1 MQQDGRTD
9 GCRPVLSPGDQ
20 NNLRNAQKGA
30 KMSGKAKAKKG
41 GLSLTVRQNLI
52 GYSFILPNFIGFF
65 IFIFIPVMFSLVLS
79 FSSWD
84 GFNEIKFNGLNNFID
99 IFHDSVFLGAI
110 WKTAYFS
117 FFTVIFSM
125 LASLGL
131 ALLLNQKIKARG
143 FFRCALFFPYVA
155 SVVAVSVVFNA
166 MLQPDY
172 GPVNEFL
179 RFIGIS
185 NPPGWLASTDRV
197 IPGLIIVNVWRNMG
211 YFMIIYLAGLQ
222 NIDQSLYEAAEI
234 DGAKGWARFSK
245 ITWPL
250 LSPSTFFVVMMLII
264 NSFKVFD
271 LVYLMTQGGPG
282 TASTMLSQYIY
293 NQAFISWDYGKS
305 SAAAMI
311 LFLIV
316 ALLTVFQF
324 KAEKKFVNY

>member
-1 MQQDGRTD
+1 MNKT
-9 GCRPVLSPGDQ
+9 
-20 NNLRNAQKGA
+20 KGN
-30 KMSGKAKAKKG
+30 KK
-41 GLSLTVRQNLI
+41 GLSLALRQNI
-52 GYSFILPNFIGFF
+52 VGYSFILPIFIGFF
-65 IFIFIPVMFSLVLS
+65 IFTFIPVIFSLLLS
-79 FSSWD
+79 FSHWD
-84 GFNEIKFNGLNNFID
+84 GFTEMEFAGLDNFIK
-99 IFHDSVFLGAI
+99 IFKDRIFVQSI

-117 FFTVIFSM
+117 IFTVLFSM
-125 LASLGL
+125 VASLGL

-155 SVVAVSVVFNA
+155 SVVAISVVWNA

-179 RFIGIS
+179 KFIGIA
-185 NPPGWLASTDRV
+185 NPPRWFASTDWV

-222 NIDQSLYEAAEI
+222 NIDESLYEAAAL
-234 DGAKGWARFSK
+234 DGAKGWTLFRK

-250 LSPSTFFVVMMLII
+250 LSPSTFFVVMMLVI

-271 LVYLMTQGGPG
+271 LVWLMTQGGPG

-293 NQAFISWDYGKS
+293 NQAFVSWDYGKS

-311 LFLIV
+311 LFVIV

-324 KAEKKFVNY
+324 KAEKKVVNY

>member
-1 MQQDGRTD
+1 M
-9 GCRPVLSPGDQ
+9 
-20 NNLRNAQKGA
+20 NKIKGN
-30 KMSGKAKAKKG
+30 KK
-41 GLSLTVRQNLI
+41 GLSLALRQNI
-52 GYSFILPNFIGFF
+52 VGYSFILPNFIGFF
-65 IFIFIPVMFSLVLS
+65 IFTFIPVIFSLLLS
-79 FSSWD
+79 FSHWD
-84 GFNEIKFNGLNNFID
+84 GFTEMEFAGLDNFIK
-99 IFHDSVFLGAI
+99 IFKDRIFVQSI

-117 FFTVIFSM
+117 IFTVLFSM
-125 LASLGL
+125 VASLGL

-155 SVVAVSVVFNA
+155 SVVAISVVWNA

-179 RFIGIS
+179 KFIGIA
-185 NPPGWLASTDRV
+185 NPPRWFASTDWV

-222 NIDQSLYEAAEI
+222 NIDESLYEAAAL
-234 DGAKGWARFSK
+234 DGAKGWTLFRK

-250 LSPSTFFVVMMLII
+250 LSPSTFFVVMMLVI

-271 LVYLMTQGGPG
+271 LVWLMTQGGPG

-293 NQAFISWDYGKS
+293 NQAFVSWDYGKS

-311 LFLIV
+311 LFVIV

-324 KAEKKFVNY
+324 KAEKKVVNY

>member
-1 MQQDGRTD
+1 ME
-9 GCRPVLSPGDQ
+9 
-20 NNLRNAQKGA
+20 K
-30 KMSGKAKAKKG
+30 KAKKQKG
-41 GLSLTVRQNLI
+41 VSLTLRQNLV

-65 IFIFIPVMFSLVLS
+65 VFIFIPVMFSLALS
-79 FSSWD
+79 FSHWD
-84 GFNEIKFNGLNNFID
+84 GFTEIEFAGIQNFVD
-99 IFHDSVFLGAI
+99 IFKDSVFRDSI
-110 WKTAYFS
+110 WQTAYFTI
-117 FFTVIFSM
+117 FTVLFSVI
-125 LASLGL
+125 ASLGL

-143 FFRCALFFPYVA
+143 FFRSALFFPYVA

-166 MLQPDY
+166 MLQPEY

-179 RFIGIS
+179 KMVGIS
-185 NPPGWLASTDRV
+185 NPPGWLASTTWV

-222 NIDQSLYEAAEI
+222 GIDQSLYEAAEL
-234 DGAKGWARFSK
+234 DGAKGWIRFWK

-250 LSPSTFFVVMMLII
+250 LSPSTFFVVMMLVI

-271 LVYLMTQGGPG
+271 LVWLMTNGGPG
-282 TASTMLSQYIY
+282 TSSTMISQYIY

-316 ALLTVFQF
+316 ALLTAFQF
-324 KAEKKFVNY
+324 KAEKKIVNY

>member
-1 MQQDGRTD
+1 MNKT
-9 GCRPVLSPGDQ
+9 
-20 NNLRNAQKGA
+20 KGN
-30 KMSGKAKAKKG
+30 KK
-41 GLSLTVRQNLI
+41 GLSLALRQNI
-52 GYSFILPNFIGFF
+52 VGYSFILPNFIGFF
-65 IFIFIPVMFSLVLS
+65 IFTFIPVIFSLLLS
-79 FSSWD
+79 FSHWD
-84 GFNEIKFNGLNNFID
+84 GFTELEFAGVDNFIK
-99 IFHDSVFLGAI
+99 IFKDRIFVQSI

-117 FFTVIFSM
+117 IFTVLFSM
-125 LASLGL
+125 VASLGL

-155 SVVAVSVVFNA
+155 SVVAISVVWNA

-179 RFIGIS
+179 KFIGIA
-185 NPPGWLASTDRV
+185 NPPRWFASTDWV

-222 NIDQSLYEAAEI
+222 NIDESLYEAAAL
-234 DGAKGWARFSK
+234 DGAKGWTLFRK

-250 LSPSTFFVVMMLII
+250 LSPSTFFVVMMLVI

-271 LVYLMTQGGPG
+271 LVWLMTQGGPG

-293 NQAFISWDYGKS
+293 NQAFVSWDYGKS

-311 LFLIV
+311 LFVIV
-316 ALLTVFQF
+316 ALLIVFQF
-324 KAEKKFVNY
+324 KAEKKVVNY

>member
-1 MQQDGRTD
+1 MKDKT
-9 GCRPVLSPGDQ
+9 
-20 NNLRNAQKGA
+20 N
-30 KMSGKAKAKKG
+30 KKKK
-41 GLSLTVRQNLI
+41 GLSLTMRQNLV

-79 FSSWD
+79 FSHWD
-84 GFNEIKFNGLNNFID
+84 GFTEMEFAGLKNFTD
-99 IFHDSVFLGAI
+99 IFKDSVFVESI
-110 WKTAYFS
+110 WLTAYFS
-117 FFTVIFSM
+117 IFTVLFSM

-155 SVVAVSVVFNA
+155 SVVAISVVWNA

-179 RFIGIS
+179 TFIGIA
-185 NPPGWLASTDRV
+185 NPPGWLASTDWV

-234 DGAKGWARFSK
+234 DGAKGWARFRK

-271 LVYLMTQGGPG
+271 LVYLMTNGGPG
-282 TASTMLSQYIY
+282 TSSTMISQYIY

-311 LFLIV
+311 LFIIV
-316 ALLTVFQF
+316 ALLTIFQF
-324 KAEKKFVNY
+324 KAEKKIVNY

>member
-1 MQQDGRTD
+1 MEKKEKK
-9 GCRPVLSPGDQ
+9 
-20 NNLRNAQKGA
+20 QKGV
-30 KMSGKAKAKKG
+30 
-41 GLSLTVRQNLI
+41 SLTLRQNLV

-65 IFIFIPVMFSLVLS
+65 VFIFIPVMFSLALS
-79 FSSWD
+79 FSHWD
-84 GFNEIKFNGLNNFID
+84 GFTEIEFAGIQNFVD
-99 IFHDSVFLGAI
+99 IFKDSVFRDSI
-110 WKTAYFS
+110 WQTAYFTI
-117 FFTVIFSM
+117 FTVLFSVI
-125 LASLGL
+125 ASLGL

-143 FFRCALFFPYVA
+143 FFRSALFFPYVA

-166 MLQPDY
+166 MLQPEY

-179 RFIGIS
+179 KMIGIS
-185 NPPGWLASTDRV
+185 NPPGWLASTTWV

-222 NIDQSLYEAAEI
+222 GIDQSLYEAAEL
-234 DGAKGWARFSK
+234 DGAKGWTRFWK

-250 LSPSTFFVVMMLII
+250 LSPSTFFVVMMLVI

-271 LVYLMTQGGPG
+271 LVWLMTNGGPG
-282 TASTMLSQYIY
+282 TSSTMISQYIY

-324 KAEKKFVNY
+324 KAEKKVVNY

>member
-1 MQQDGRTD
+1 MKDKT
-9 GCRPVLSPGDQ
+9 
-20 NNLRNAQKGA
+20 N
-30 KMSGKAKAKKG
+30 KKKK
-41 GLSLTVRQNLI
+41 GLSLTLRQNLV

-79 FSSWD
+79 FSHWD
-84 GFNEIKFNGLNNFID
+84 GFTEMEFAGLENFTD
-99 IFHDSVFLGAI
+99 IFKDRVFVQSI
-110 WKTAYFS
+110 WLTAYFS
-117 FFTVIFSM
+117 VFTVLFSM

-131 ALLLNQKIKARG
+131 ALLLNQKIKGRG
-143 FFRCALFFPYVA
+143 FFRCAMFFPYVA
-155 SVVAVSVVFNA
+155 SVVAISVVWNA

-179 RFIGIS
+179 KFIGIA
-185 NPPGWLASTDRV
+185 NPPGWLASTDWV
-197 IPGLIIVNVWRNMG
+197 IPGLVIVNVWRNMG

-234 DGAKGWARFSK
+234 DGAKGWARFRK

-271 LVYLMTQGGPG
+271 LVYLMTNGGPG
-282 TASTMLSQYIY
+282 TSSTMISQYIY

-311 LFLIV
+311 LFIIV

-324 KAEKKFVNY
+324 KAEKKVVNY

>member
-1 MQQDGRTD
+1 MNKT
-9 GCRPVLSPGDQ
+9 
-20 NNLRNAQKGA
+20 KGN
-30 KMSGKAKAKKG
+30 KK
-41 GLSLTVRQNLI
+41 GLSLALRQNI
-52 GYSFILPNFIGFF
+52 VGYSFILPNFIGFF
-65 IFIFIPVMFSLVLS
+65 IFTFIPVIFSLLLS
-79 FSSWD
+79 FSHWD
-84 GFNEIKFNGLNNFID
+84 GFTEMEFAGLDNFIK
-99 IFHDSVFLGAI
+99 IFKDRIFVQSI

-117 FFTVIFSM
+117 IFTVLFSM
-125 LASLGL
+125 VASLGL
-131 ALLLNQKIKARG
+131 ALLLNQKVKARG

-155 SVVAVSVVFNA
+155 SVVAISVVWNA

-179 RFIGIS
+179 KFIGIA
-185 NPPGWLASTDRV
+185 NPPRWFASTDWV

-222 NIDQSLYEAAEI
+222 NIDESLYEAAAL
-234 DGAKGWARFSK
+234 DGAKGWTLFRK

-250 LSPSTFFVVMMLII
+250 LSPSTFFVVMMLVI

-271 LVYLMTQGGPG
+271 LVWLMTQGGPG

-293 NQAFISWDYGKS
+293 NQAFVSWDYGKS

-311 LFLIV
+311 LFVIV

-324 KAEKKFVNY
+324 KAEKKVVNY

>member
-1 MQQDGRTD
+1 MT
-9 GCRPVLSPGDQ
+9 L
-20 NNLRNAQKGA
+20 A
-30 KMSGKAKAKKG
+30 M
-41 GLSLTVRQNLI
+41 RQNLV

-65 IFIFIPVMFSLVLS
+65 IFIFIPVIFSLVLS
-79 FSSWD
+79 FSHWH
-84 GFNEIKFNGLNNFID
+84 GFTEMEFAGFESFVD
-99 IFHDSVFLGAI
+99 IFKDSVFVDSI
-110 WKTAYFS
+110 WQTAYFS
-117 FFTVIFSM
+117 IFTVLFSM

-155 SVVAVSVVFNA
+155 SVVAISVVWNA

-179 RFIGIS
+179 KFVGIS
-185 NPPGWLASTDRV
+185 NPPGWLASTDWV

-234 DGAKGWARFSK
+234 DGAKGWARFRK

-271 LVYLMTQGGPG
+271 LVYLMTNGGPG
-282 TASTMLSQYIY
+282 TSSTMISQYIY

-311 LFLIV
+311 LFIIV

-324 KAEKKFVNY
+324 KAEKKVVNY

>member
-1 MQQDGRTD
+1 MKDKT
-9 GCRPVLSPGDQ
+9 
-20 NNLRNAQKGA
+20 N
-30 KMSGKAKAKKG
+30 KKKK
-41 GLSLTVRQNLI
+41 GLSLTMRQNLV

-79 FSSWD
+79 FSHWD
-84 GFNEIKFNGLNNFID
+84 GFTEMEFAGLENFTD
-99 IFHDSVFLGAI
+99 IFKDKVFVQSI
-110 WKTAYFS
+110 WLTAYFS
-117 FFTVIFSM
+117 IFTVLFSM

-155 SVVAVSVVFNA
+155 SVVAISVVWNA

-179 RFIGIS
+179 KFIGIAT
-185 NPPGWLASTDRV
+185 PPGWLASTDWV

-234 DGAKGWARFSK
+234 DGAKGWARFRK

-271 LVYLMTQGGPG
+271 LVYLMTNGGPG
-282 TASTMLSQYIY
+282 TSSTMISQYIY

-311 LFLIV
+311 LFIIV
-316 ALLTVFQF
+316 ALLTIFQF
-324 KAEKKFVNY
+324 KAEKKIVNY

>member
-1 MQQDGRTD
+1 MKDKT
-9 GCRPVLSPGDQ
+9 
-20 NNLRNAQKGA
+20 N
-30 KMSGKAKAKKG
+30 KKKK
-41 GLSLTVRQNLI
+41 GLSLTMRQNLV

-79 FSSWD
+79 FSHWD
-84 GFNEIKFNGLNNFID
+84 GFTEMEFAGLENFTD
-99 IFHDSVFLGAI
+99 IFKDKVFVQSI
-110 WKTAYFS
+110 WLTAYFS
-117 FFTVIFSM
+117 IFTVLFSM

-155 SVVAVSVVFNA
+155 SVVAISVVWNA

-179 RFIGIS
+179 KFIGIA
-185 NPPGWLASTDRV
+185 NPPGWLASSDWV

-234 DGAKGWARFSK
+234 DGAKGWARFRK

-271 LVYLMTQGGPG
+271 LVYLMTNGGPG
-282 TASTMLSQYIY
+282 TSSTMISQYIY

-311 LFLIV
+311 LFIIV
-316 ALLTVFQF
+316 ALLTIFQF
-324 KAEKKFVNY
+324 KAEKKIVNY

>member
-1 MQQDGRTD
+1 
-9 GCRPVLSPGDQ
+9 
-20 NNLRNAQKGA
+20 
-30 KMSGKAKAKKG
+30 MSGKAKAKKK
-41 GLSLTVRQNLI
+41 GLSLVVRQNLI

-65 IFIFIPVMFSLVLS
+65 IFIFIPVIFSLVLS

-84 GFNEIKFNGLNNFID
+84 GFNEIEFNGLNNFID
-99 IFHDSVFLGAI
+99 IFHDRVFVGAI

-125 LASLGL
+125 AASLIL

-143 FFRCALFFPYVA
+143 LFRCALFFPYVA

-179 RFIGIS
+179 KFIGIA
-185 NPPGWLASTDRV
+185 NPPGWLASTDWV

-234 DGAKGWARFSK
+234 DGAKGWARFWK

-271 LVYLMTQGGPG
+271 LIYLMTQGGPG
-282 TASTMLSQYIY
+282 TASTMMSQYIY

-316 ALLTVFQF
+316 ALLTAFQF

>member
-1 MQQDGRTD
+1 MKDKT
-9 GCRPVLSPGDQ
+9 
-20 NNLRNAQKGA
+20 NK
-30 KMSGKAKAKKG
+30 KKKG
-41 GLSLTVRQNLI
+41 MSLTMRQNLV

-65 IFIFIPVMFSLVLS
+65 IFIFIPVIFSLVLS
-79 FSSWD
+79 FSHWD
-84 GFNEIKFNGLNNFID
+84 GFTEMEFAGMENFID
-99 IFHDSVFLGAI
+99 IFKDSVFRGSI
-110 WKTAYFS
+110 WQTAYFS
-117 FFTVIFSM
+117 IFTVLFSM

-155 SVVAVSVVFNA
+155 SVVAISVVWNA

-179 RFIGIS
+179 KFIGIS
-185 NPPGWLASTDRV
+185 NPPGWLASTDWV

-234 DGAKGWARFSK
+234 DGAKGWARFRK

-250 LSPSTFFVVMMLII
+250 LSPSTFFVVMMLVI

-271 LVYLMTQGGPG
+271 LVYLM
-282 TASTMLSQYIY
+282 
-293 NQAFISWDYGKS
+293 
-305 SAAAMI
+305 
-311 LFLIV
+311 
-316 ALLTVFQF
+316 
-324 KAEKKFVNY
+324 

>member
-1 MQQDGRTD
+1 MEF
-9 GCRPVLSPGDQ
+9 
-20 NNLRNAQKGA
+20 A
-30 KMSGKAKAKKG
+30 
-41 GLSLTVRQNLI
+41 GLQ
-52 GYSFILPNFIGFF
+52 
-65 IFIFIPVMFSLVLS
+65 
-79 FSSWD
+79 
-84 GFNEIKFNGLNNFID
+84 NFID
-99 IFHDSVFLGAI
+99 IFHDEVFVGAI

-117 FFTVIFSM
+117 FFTVILSM
-125 LASLGL
+125 AASLGL

-155 SVVAVSVVFNA
+155 SIVAVSVVFNA

-179 RFIGIS
+179 KFIGVS
-185 NPPGWLASTDRV
+185 NPPGWLASTTWV

-234 DGAKGWARFSK
+234 DGAKGWALFSR

-250 LSPSTFFVVMMLII
+250 LSPSTFFVVMMLVI

-282 TASTMLSQYIY
+282 NASTMLSQYIY
-293 NQAFISWDYGKS
+293 NKAFISWDYGKA

-311 LFLIV
+311 LFIIV
-316 ALLTVFQF
+316 GLLTAFQF
-324 KAEKKFVNY
+324 QAEKKLVNY

>member
-1 MQQDGRTD
+1 MKRKSNKTSRGMT
-9 GCRPVLSPGDQ
+9 
-20 NNLRNAQKGA
+20 
-30 KMSGKAKAKKG
+30 
-41 GLSLTVRQNLI
+41 LTFRQNLI
-52 GYSFILPNFIGFF
+52 GYSFILPNLIGFL
-65 IFIFIPVMFSLVLS
+65 IFIFIPVIFSLILS
-79 FSSWD
+79 FSRWD
-84 GFNEIKFNGLNNFID
+84 GFNPMEFAGLQNFID
-99 IFHDSVFLGAI
+99 IFHDEVFVGAI

-117 FFTVIFSM
+117 FFTVILSM
-125 LASLGL
+125 AASLGL

-155 SVVAVSVVFNA
+155 SIVAVSVVFNA

-179 RFIGIS
+179 KFIGVS
-185 NPPGWLASTDRV
+185 NPPGWLASTTWV

-234 DGAKGWARFSK
+234 DGAKGWALFSR

-250 LSPSTFFVVMMLII
+250 LSPSTFFVVMMLVI

-282 TASTMLSQYIY
+282 NASTMLSQYIY
-293 NQAFISWDYGKS
+293 NKAFISWDYGKA

-311 LFLIV
+311 LFIIV
-316 ALLTVFQF
+316 GLLTAFQF
-324 KAEKKFVNY
+324 QAEKKLVNY

>member
-1 MQQDGRTD
+1 MEKKKKK
-9 GCRPVLSPGDQ
+9 
-20 NNLRNAQKGA
+20 QKG
-30 KMSGKAKAKKG
+30 M
-41 GLSLTVRQNLI
+41 SLTLRQNLV

-65 IFIFIPVMFSLVLS
+65 IFIFIPVMFSLALS
-79 FSSWD
+79 FSRWD
-84 GFNEIKFNGLNNFID
+84 GFTEIEFAGIQNFID
-99 IFHDSVFLGAI
+99 IFKDSVFRDAI
-110 WKTAYFS
+110 WQTAYFS
-117 FFTVIFSM
+117 IFTVLFSM
-125 LASLGL
+125 VASLGL

-143 FFRCALFFPYVA
+143 FFRSALFFPYVA

-166 MLQPDY
+166 MLQPEY

-179 RFIGIS
+179 KFLGIS
-185 NPPGWLASTDRV
+185 NPPGWLASTTWV

-222 NIDQSLYEAAEI
+222 GIDQSLYEAAEL
-234 DGAKGWARFSK
+234 DGAKGWTRFWK

-250 LSPSTFFVVMMLII
+250 LSPSTFFVVMMLVI

-271 LVYLMTQGGPG
+271 LVWLMTNGGPG
-282 TASTMLSQYIY
+282 TASTMISQYIY

-324 KAEKKFVNY
+324 KAEKKIVNY

>member
-1 MQQDGRTD
+1 MNKT
-9 GCRPVLSPGDQ
+9 
-20 NNLRNAQKGA
+20 KGN
-30 KMSGKAKAKKG
+30 KK
-41 GLSLTVRQNLI
+41 GLSLALRQNI
-52 GYSFILPNFIGFF
+52 VGYSFILPNFIGFF
-65 IFIFIPVMFSLVLS
+65 IFTFIPVIFSLLLS
-79 FSSWD
+79 FSHWD
-84 GFNEIKFNGLNNFID
+84 GFTEMEFAGLDNFIK
-99 IFHDSVFLGAI
+99 IFKDRIFVQSI

-117 FFTVIFSM
+117 IFTVLFSM
-125 LASLGL
+125 VASLGL

-155 SVVAVSVVFNA
+155 SVVAISVVWNA

-179 RFIGIS
+179 KFIGIA
-185 NPPGWLASTDRV
+185 NPPRWFASTDWV

-222 NIDQSLYEAAEI
+222 NIDESLYEAAAL
-234 DGAKGWARFSK
+234 DGAKGWTLFRK

-250 LSPSTFFVVMMLII
+250 LSPSTFFVVMMLVI

-271 LVYLMTQGGPG
+271 LVWLMTQGGPG

-293 NQAFISWDYGKS
+293 NQAFVSWDYGKS

-311 LFLIV
+311 LFVIV

-324 KAEKKFVNY
+324 KAEKKVVN